1 MRLYSFYRSLAAW
14 RVRVALALKGETP
27 ELLTVDLLAGEQH
40 RPDYTS
46 QNPEA
51 SVPLLQIDD
60 LALAQSM
67 AILEYLEE
75 TRPEPPLLPSD
86 PAERALVRRF
96 ALISAAD
103 SHPLIVPRA
112 RVYLKDALGHDDDEV
127 SMWCRNWLMRGC
139 EAMENL
145 LADQPANRFTF
156 ADRPLISDLCLV
168 PHLFGT
174 RNFGGDTS
182 SFQRLTAIEEACNE
196 LDAFANNH
204 PRLQPDFPG

>member
-1 MRLYSFYRSLAAW
+1 MRLYTFYRSLAAW
-14 RVRVALALKGETP
+14 RVRVALSLKGETP
-27 ELLTVDLLAGEQH
+27 DLVTIDLLAGDQH
-40 RPDYTS
+40 QADFKSR
-46 QNPEA
+46 NPES
-51 SVPLLQIDD
+51 SVPLLEIDD
-60 LALAQSM
+60 LSLAQSL

-75 TRPEPPLLPSD
+75 TRPEPALLPAT

-112 RVYLKDALGHDDDEV
+112 RSFLKDSLGHDDDDV
-127 SMWCRNWLMRGC
+127 ALWCRNWLMRGC

-145 LADQPANRFTF
+145 LADQTVHKFSF

-182 SFQRLTAIEEACNE
+182 SFTRLTAIEEECNE